1 MMIFDRRN
9 GGMVE
14 WQNGGSAEWRN
25 AERWNGGNGGMVE
38 WRNGGM
44 AGIATYLPHLWYT
57 PTTTPTHLNHL

>member
-1 MMIFDRRN
+1 MAEWRIGRMAECGTVEWWKWRN

-14 WQNGGSAEWRN
+14 WR
-25 AERWNGGNGGMVE
+25 NGGMVE